1 MRTIAIALLLSLGV
15 ASAAAS
21 AEPPHQV
28 RLTPNEI
35 AALPSESGGVGTS
48 GLPAVV
54 TTVLFGDP
62 QRPGLYTIQLKL
74 APNTTIQ
81 AHTHKDTRTASVVAG
96 LWYFGYG
103 TKNKSELL
111 RPLPQGSF
119 YTEPAGQP
127 HFARTGPEGA
137 QVLITGYGPSDTVY
151 VNQKTGGD

>member
-1 MRTIAIALLLSLGV
+1 MRAIAIALLLCLGV
-15 ASAAAS
+15 ASVAAS
-21 AEPPHQV
+21 AESAHQV

-35 AALPSESGGVGTS
+35 AALPSDSGGVGTS
-48 GLPAVV
+48 GLPAVA

-62 QRPGLYTIQLKL
+62 QRPGLYTIRLTV

-103 TKNKSELL
+103 TENESALL

-151 VNQKTGGD
+151 VNQKTIGD